1 MMTLPPIEVLR
12 PGTVAEAVEAL
23 RANPGARV
31 LAGGT
36 DVVPNLKYGMYDT
49 RHLVALRGLSK
60 ELRYVNESPDGLRL
74 GALCSIDELAESA
87 VLKARAPALADACA
101 QIAGPQLRRMGT
113 LGGNLCLDT
122 RCVYINQSYFW
133 RSALGF
139 CLKKDGTL
147 CHVVAGG
154 RRCVAAASNDTAPVL
169 LALDASVRMV
179 SPRGERTVPLREFY
193 LADGIHNTVLEP
205 DELLV
210 EVRIPDSAFAKRQ
223 AFAKLRT
230 RAAIDFPALNLAV
243 ALELEGPQKVKSVS
257 LAVGALAARPAM
269 IKGLDDLKGSPPDA
283 RFAEELARRAHKQC
297 KPLTNIGIDPDWR
310 RDVLPVLVRRT
321 VLRALA

>member
-1 MMTLPPIEVLR
+1 MMTLPALEVLH
-12 PGTVAEAVEAL
+12 PGSVAEAVDAL

-36 DVVPNLKYGMYDT
+36 DIVPNLKYGMYDT
-49 RHLVALRGLSK
+49 RHLIALRGLSK
-60 ELRYVNESPDGLRL
+60 ELRYVRREEGFIKL
-74 GALCSIDELAESA
+74 GALCTIDQLASEA
-87 VLKARAPALADACA
+87 AMLPALAEACG

-122 RCVYINQSYFW
+122 RCVYVNQSYFW

-154 RRCVAAASNDTAPVL
+154 MRCVAAASNDTAPVL
-169 LALDASVRMV
+169 LSLDASVRLV
-179 SPRGERTVPLREFY
+179 SPRGERVMPLRDFY
-193 LADGIHNTVLEP
+193 LQDGVHNTVLAP

-210 EVRIPDSAFAKRQ
+210 EVRVPARAVSLKQ

-243 ALELEGPQKVKSVS
+243 AMEVDQGSLRSV
-257 LAVGALAARPAM
+257 ALCVSAIAARPAL
-269 IKGLDDLKGSPPDA
+269 IKPLQDLLGHPADA
-283 RFAEELARRAHKQC
+283 RLAEELGRRAQRQC
-297 KPLTNIGIDPDWR
+297 KPLTNIGIDPLWR

-321 VLRALA
+321 VLRALQA